1 MARSLASSCSCFSR
15 HLSGQSDFKRRI
27 ETLRRLSIESGRAAD
42 AVEIGGLAMIRLSHS
57 KSEIDAAVRQ
67 TASAMGFP
75 GEEAVRNSPVLLIGT
90 PAEVKRE
97 LRSRIEEFGMTYFIT
112 FPASAESR
120 ELLVKEVMPEFSSP
134 ASVGWRKEQG

>member
-1 MARSLASSCSCFSR
+1 
-15 HLSGQSDFKRRI
+15 
-27 ETLRRLSIESGRAAD
+27 
-42 AVEIGGLAMIRLSHS
+42 
-57 KSEIDAAVRQ
+57 
-67 TASAMGFP
+67 MGFP

-134 ASVGWRKEQG
+134 DSVG